1 MSELSEQYRA
11 VRERGGMVEER
22 QFRTVLAFQ
31 GPDRVRF
38 LNGQLTA
45 NVAAAKPPCV
55 LPACVTTAKGKLCAD
70 VFVTVTPDHILV
82 DADRALSMDEVL
94 EKRFSKYIVA
104 DDVTCTDVSPGYS
117 RHLMGVDLLRLDEA
131 DRASFVPVNRYGVP
145 GYDYLQQVLEPTP
158 ADDERTARI
167 EALFAAIPAE
177 VLEIIR
183 IERGVPKWGFELD
196 ENTFP
201 SEAGLDRT
209 HVDFHKGCYI
219 GQEVISR
226 LESVGQANRSLHGF
240 VADAPLAAGMRL
252 FTADDPARDLGRLTS
267 ATHSFALDRPIAL
280 GYLRRGAPETGL
292 LAASADSPDA
302 PVPVTL
308 HPLPFVS

>member
-1 MSELSEQYRA
+1 MSELEKPYREF
-11 VRERGGMVEER
+11 RERGGSVR
-22 QFRTVLAFQ
+22 LARTVLLFQ
-31 GPDRVRF
+31 GPDRVRY
-38 LNGQLTA
+38 LNGQVTA
-45 NVAAAKPPCV
+45 NLLKAKPPCV
-55 LPACVTTAKGKLCAD
+55 IPACVPTAKGKLCAD
-70 VFVTVTPDHILV
+70 VFVTVTPDCLAV
-82 DADRALSMDEVL
+82 DADLALANDCVL
-94 EKRFSKYIVA
+94 ENRLSKYMVA
-104 DDVTCTDVSPGYS
+104 DDVTYAVATPGDGM
-117 RHLMGVDLLRLDEA
+117 HIMGGDISVLGEQERALLL
-131 DRASFVPVNRYGVP
+131 PVNRYGVP
-145 GYDYLQQVLEPTP
+145 GYDMLLPDPAPHAGEKAFCVRLAAVFPPVPEPILEIV
-158 ADDERTARI
+158 RI
-167 EALFAAIPAE
+167 EH
-177 VLEIIR
+177 
-183 IERGVPKWGFELD
+183 GVPRWGFELD
-196 ENTFP
+196 QNTFP

-252 FTADDPARDLGRLTS
+252 FTADDPARDHGRLTS